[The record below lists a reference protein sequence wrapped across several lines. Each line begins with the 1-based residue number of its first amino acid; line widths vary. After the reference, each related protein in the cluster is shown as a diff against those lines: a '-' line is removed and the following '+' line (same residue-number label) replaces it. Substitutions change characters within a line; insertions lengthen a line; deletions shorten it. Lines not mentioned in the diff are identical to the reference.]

1 MAEYDLSKTIIPYLD
16 RHLVFP
22 LLTHLAEYQLFPVEE
37 VTQAQYELSK
47 GTNMFDY
54 AKRLFEQLHPD
65 QEVPVG
71 MKAFEVVLFFLVLRM
86 MSFRV

>member
-1 MAEYDLSKTIIPYLD
+1 
-16 RHLVFP
+16 
-22 LLTHLAEYQLFPVEE
+22 

-71 MKAFEVVLFFLVLRM
+71 MKAFEVVLFFFGVENDVL
-86 MSFRV
+86 

>member
-1 MAEYDLSKTIIPYLD
+1 
-16 RHLVFP
+16 
-22 LLTHLAEYQLFPVEE
+22 

-65 QEVPVG
+65 QEVPAG